1 MSNDIEEALRLF
13 NLLNDKTR
21 TMLIEMINTED
32 TLKQQS
38 QPDRG
43 DFRQL
48 SDNRVLPCETCP
60 MRN

>member
-13 NLLNDKTR
+13 NLLNDRTR

-43 DFRQL
+43 DSRQL

>member
-13 NLLNDKTR
+13 NLLNDRTR
-21 TMLIEMINTED
+21 MMLIEMINTED
-32 TLKQQS
+32 TPKQQS

-43 DFRQL
+43 DSRQL
-48 SDNRVLPCETCP
+48 SDNRVLPCESCP